1 MTLARPLTQPLTLSR
16 GVRAAA
22 SRASAKPAMIFEGR
36 TTSYADMLGHVDAMA
51 TSLVARGV
59 GPGDRVA
66 VISPNCPEYLELVVA
81 ATEPGAMTVLINPR
95 LTAAEVGLILDDCR
109 PALVVVHDSLMSLV
123 AGRREPVSGFAGL
136 ACGPA
141 TRQPDRADEF
151 QPFAIHYTS
160 GTTGKPKGVP
170 VTHRSR
176 ILSFFGMASEFG
188 CYGADD
194 HFLALAPFCHGAGLT
209 FALASLYT
217 GGTVTI
223 MDRYDAGQ
231 VAGAIASGA
240 ITGIFVVPTHFHR
253 MFELPQALRA
263 SLGSHRLRALICNAA
278 PLKQPDKVRVI
289 EMFGEGVLFE
299 CYGAT
304 ESGIVTTMRPQYHL
318 QKEDCVG
325 TPFAATEVE
334 LRDEAGNRVPD
345 NEVGEL
351 FSRSPY
357 LFDGYWERPEASA
370 EAIHGDWVTVG
381 DMARRDSDGF
391 YYIVDRKKDMVI
403 SGGINVYPREIEA
416 VLLTLPGIIDC
427 AVVGVPDPQWGER
440 IHAEMVAAPGETI
453 DLAAVEQACRE
464 QLAGYK
470 QPRSCRIVD
479 SLPRNANG
487 KVLKREIRDALVAE
501 EAVTV

>member
-1 MTLARPLTQPLTLSR
+1 MRLTQPLTLSR

-22 SRASAKPAMIFEGR
+22 SRAPTKPAMHHEGR
-36 TTSYADMLGHVDAMA
+36 SISYAQMLARIDAM
-51 TSLVARGV
+51 TSALVTRGV
-59 GPGDRVA
+59 QAGDRVA
-66 VISPNCPEYLELVVA
+66 LISPNCPDYLELVVA

-95 LTAAEVGLILDDCR
+95 LTAAEIGLILDDCR
-109 PALVVVHDSLMSLV
+109 PALVVVHDSLKALV
-123 AGRREPVSGFAGL
+123 TGRTEPVCGYADLL
-136 ACGPA
+136 AAPASRGP
-141 TRQPDRADEF
+141 DLADEF

-209 FALASLYT
+209 FALGSLYT

-223 MDRYDAGQ
+223 MDRYDATA
-231 VAGAIASGA
+231 VVNSLASGA

-253 MFELPQALRA
+253 MFELPDAQRA
-263 SLGSHRLRALICNAA
+263 SLQNHRLKALICNAA

-318 QKEDCVG
+318 LKEDCVG

-334 LRDEAGNRVPD
+334 LRDDAGNPVPD
-345 NEVGEL
+345 GEVGEL

-416 VLLTLPGIIDC
+416 VLLNLPGIIDC

-440 IHAEMVAAPGETI
+440 IHAELVAAPGHSL
-453 DLAAVEQACRE
+453 DLAAIEQACRE
-464 QLAGYK
+464 SLAGYK
-470 QPRSCRIVD
+470 QPRSWRIVEQ
-479 SLPRNANG
+479 LPRNANG
-487 KVLKREIRDALVAE
+487 KILKREIRDARAAE
-501 EAVTV
+501 EKVTV

>member
-1 MTLARPLTQPLTLSR
+1 MKLSQPLTLSR

-22 SRASAKPAMIFEGR
+22 SRAPSKPAMVCDGHSL
-36 TTSYADMLGHVDAMA
+36 SYAEMLTHIDAMTA
-51 TSLVARGV
+51 SLSARGV
-59 GPGDRVA
+59 GAGDRVA
-66 VISPNCPEYLELVVA
+66 LISPNCIEYLELVVA

-95 LTAAEVGLILDDCR
+95 LTAPEIALILEDCR
-109 PALVVVHDSLMSLV
+109 PALVVVHESLRALV
-123 AGRREPVSGFAGL
+123 AARPEPVCSFADL
-136 ACGPA
+136 TRQPA
-141 TRQPDRADEF
+141 TRHPDQADEF
-151 QPFAIHYTS
+151 APFAIHYTS

-209 FALASLYT
+209 FALGALYT

-223 MDRYDAGQ
+223 MDRYDAAQ
-231 VAGAIASGA
+231 VATALASGA

-253 MFELPQALRA
+253 MFELPAELRA
-263 SLGSHRLRALICNAA
+263 SLKNHKLKALICNAA
-278 PLKQPDKVRVI
+278 PLKQPDKLRVI

-304 ESGIVTTMRPQYHL
+304 ESGIVTTMRPQYHRL
-318 QKEDCVG
+318 KEDCVG

-334 LRDEAGNRVPD
+334 LRDTAGNPVPD

-357 LFDGYWERPEASA
+357 LFDGYWERPEDSA
-370 EAIHGDWVTVG
+370 DAIHSDWVSVG

-391 YYIVDRKKDMVI
+391 YYIVDRKKDMII

-427 AVVGVPDPQWGER
+427 AVVGIPDPQWGER
-440 IHAEMVAAPGETI
+440 IHAELVATPGATL
-453 DLAAVEQACRE
+453 DLAAIEHACRD

-470 QPRSCRIVD
+470 QPRTMRIVE

-487 KVLKREIRDALVAE
+487 KILKREIRDMRAVEERAKVA
-501 EAVTV
+501 

>member
-1 MTLARPLTQPLTLSR
+1 MRLTQPLTLSR

-22 SRASAKPAMIFEGR
+22 SRAPAKPAMIFEGR
-36 TTSYADMLGHVDAMA
+36 TISYTGMLADIDAMTA
-51 TSLVARGV
+51 SLVARGIKA
-59 GPGDRVA
+59 GDRVA
-66 VISPNCPEYLELVVA
+66 LISPNCPEYLELVVA

-95 LTAAEVGLILDDCR
+95 LTAAEVGLILEDCR
-109 PALVVVHDSLMSLV
+109 PALVVVHESLKALV
-123 AGRREPVSGFAGL
+123 ADRPEPVCVFADLL
-136 ACGPA
+136 AGPA
-141 TRQPDRADEF
+141 RRHADMADEF

-209 FALASLYT
+209 FALGSLYT

-223 MDRYDAGQ
+223 MDRYDAATV
-231 VAGAIASGA
+231 VARLASGA

-253 MFELPQALRA
+253 MFELSAAQRD
-263 SLGSHRLRALICNAA
+263 SLKGHKLKALICNAA

-289 EMFGEGVLFE
+289 QMFGEGVLFE

-318 QKEDCVG
+318 LKEDCVG

-334 LRDEAGNRVPD
+334 LRDDAGNPVPD

-416 VLLTLPGIIDC
+416 VLLGLPGIIDC

-440 IHAEMVAAPGETI
+440 IHAELVAAPGETL
-453 DLAAVEQACRE
+453 DLAVIEQACRDK
-464 QLAGYK
+464 LAGYK
-470 QPRSCRIVD
+470 QPRTWRIVE

-487 KVLKREIRDALVAE
+487 KILKREIRDARAAE
-501 EAVTV
+501 EAAA

>member
-1 MTLARPLTQPLTLSR
+1 MRLTQPLTLSR

-22 SRASAKPAMIFEGR
+22 SRAPTKPAMHHDGR
-36 TTSYADMLGHVDAMA
+36 SISYAEMLARIDAMTTSLI
-51 TSLVARGV
+51 ARGV
-59 GPGDRVA
+59 EAGDRVA
-66 VISPNCPEYLELVVA
+66 LISPNCPEYLELVVA

-95 LTAAEVGLILDDCR
+95 LTAAEIGLILDDCR
-109 PALVVVHDSLMSLV
+109 PALLVVHDSLKALV
-123 AGRREPVSGFAGL
+123 TGRTEPV
-136 ACGPA
+136 CGYADLLGAPS
-141 TRQPDRADEF
+141 RRNPDRADEF

-209 FALASLYT
+209 FALGSLYT

-223 MDRYDAGQ
+223 MDRYDASA
-231 VAGAIASGA
+231 VVNSLASGA

-253 MFELPQALRA
+253 MFELPPAQRA
-263 SLGSHRLRALICNAA
+263 SLKNHRLKALICNAA

-289 EMFGEGVLFE
+289 EMFGDGVLFE

-318 QKEDCVG
+318 LKQDCVG

-334 LRDEAGNRVPD
+334 LRDDAGNPVSD
-345 NEVGEL
+345 GEVGEL

-416 VLLTLPGIIDC
+416 VLLNLPGIIDC

-440 IHAEMVAAPGETI
+440 IHAELVAAPGHSLDI
-453 DLAAVEQACRE
+453 AAIEQACRE

-470 QPRSCRIVD
+470 QPRSWRIVAQ
-479 SLPRNANG
+479 LPRNANG
-487 KVLKREIRDALVAE
+487 KILKREIRDARAAE
-501 EAVTV
+501 ERVTA

>member
-1 MTLARPLTQPLTLSR
+1 VKLSQPLTLSR

-22 SRASAKPAMIFEGR
+22 SRAPSKPAMIAEGQSL
-36 TTSYADMLGHVDAMA
+36 TYAEMLTHIDAMA
-51 TSLVARGV
+51 TGLLARGV
-59 GPGDRVA
+59 RAGDRVA
-66 VISPNCPEYLELVVA
+66 LISPNCPEYLELVIA

-95 LTAAEVGLILDDCR
+95 LTAPEIALILEDCR
-109 PALVVVHDSLMSLV
+109 PALVVVHDSLKPLV
-123 AGRREPVSGFAGL
+123 AARPEPVCSFADL
-136 ACGPA
+136 AATPA
-141 TRQPDRADEF
+141 TRQPDQADEF
-151 QPFAIHYTS
+151 APFAIHYTS

-209 FALASLYT
+209 FALGSLYT
-217 GGTVTI
+217 GGTVTVI
-223 MDRYDAGQ
+223 DRYDAAS
-231 VAGAIASGA
+231 VATALASGA

-253 MFELPQALRA
+253 MFELPADQRA
-263 SLGSHRLRALICNAA
+263 RLKNHKLKALICNAA
-278 PLKQPDKVRVI
+278 PLKQPDKLRVI

-304 ESGIVTTMRPQYHL
+304 ESGVVTTMRPQYHRL
-318 QKEDCVG
+318 KEDCVG

-334 LRDEAGNRVPD
+334 LRDENGNPVPD
-345 NEVGEL
+345 NIVGEL

-357 LFDGYWERPEASA
+357 LFDGYWERPQDSA

-381 DMARRDSDGF
+381 DMARRDADGF
-391 YYIVDRKKDMVI
+391 YYIVDRKKDMII

-427 AVVGVPDPQWGER
+427 AVVGVPDPEWGER
-440 IHAEMVAAPGETI
+440 IHAELVAAPGTPLDVPTI
-453 DLAAVEQACRE
+453 AQACRDR
-464 QLAGYK
+464 LAGYK
-470 QPRSCRIVD
+470 QPRTFRIVEA
-479 SLPRNANG
+479 LPRNANG
-487 KVLKREIRDALVAE
+487 KILKREIRDTRAAE
-501 EAVTV
+501 ERAKVA

>member
-1 MTLARPLTQPLTLSR
+1 MTA
-16 GVRAAA
+16 
-22 SRASAKPAMIFEGR
+22 
-36 TTSYADMLGHVDAMA
+36 
-51 TSLVARGV
+51 SLVARGIRA
-59 GPGDRVA
+59 GDRVA
-66 VISPNCPEYLELVVA
+66 LISPNCPEYLELVVA

-95 LTAAEVGLILDDCR
+95 LTAAEVGLILEDCR
-109 PALVVVHDSLMSLV
+109 PALVVVHESLKALV
-123 AGRREPVSGFAGL
+123 ADRPEPVCVFADLL
-136 ACGPA
+136 AGPA
-141 TRQPDRADEF
+141 SRHVDMADEF

-209 FALASLYT
+209 FALGSLYT

-223 MDRYDAGQ
+223 MDRYDAATV
-231 VAGAIASGA
+231 VARLASGA

-253 MFELPQALRA
+253 MFELSAAQRD
-263 SLGSHRLRALICNAA
+263 SLKGHKLKALICNAA

-289 EMFGEGVLFE
+289 QMFGEGVLFE

-318 QKEDCVG
+318 LKEDCVG

-334 LRDEAGNRVPD
+334 LRDDAGNPVPD

-416 VLLTLPGIIDC
+416 VLLGLPGIIDC

-440 IHAEMVAAPGETI
+440 IHAELVAAPGETL
-453 DLAAVEQACRE
+453 DLAVIEQACRDK
-464 QLAGYK
+464 LAGYK
-470 QPRSCRIVD
+470 QPRTWRIVE

-487 KVLKREIRDALVAE
+487 KILKREIRDARAAE
-501 EAVTV
+501 EAAA